1 MYQQDHQVARSRIAG
16 NKLLNGYQLARL
28 HTFEAAARHGSFA
41 LAADELALSP
51 SAVSHRIS
59 ALEEE
64 LGFKLFQRFHRKVAL
79 TADGQRVFWALTSSL
94 EVINQEIL
102 EIRHQELSGPLTVF
116 SRPSIA
122 QCWLVPRLA
131 DFARQHPQIELNVMT
146 GNENINLHG
155 YGIDLALCFDDK
167 TPARLA
173 IHPLMDEYMVPVCS
187 PEYAE
192 QHGLLGNPANLA
204 HCRLLHDRQA
214 WSQDSNDDEWSGWAE
229 QSGVSLSACRAS
241 MGFDRSDLAIIAAM
255 NHAGVAMGR
264 QNLVSQRLA
273 RRELVAPFPD
283 MAVRCAQRYY
293 IATLPNCQNPK
304 AQAFIDWA
312 CQQAGERAPVL

>member
-1 MYQQDHQVARSRIAG
+1 M
-16 NKLLNGYQLARL
+16 
-28 HTFEAAARHGSFA
+28 
-41 LAADELALSP
+41 
-51 SAVSHRIS
+51 
-59 ALEEE
+59 
-64 LGFKLFQRFHRKVAL
+64 AL
-79 TADGQRVFWALTSSL
+79 TADGQRVFWALKSSL
-94 EVINQEIL
+94 EFINQEIL
-102 EIRHQELSGPLTVF
+102 EIRHQELSGTLTVY

-131 DFARQHPQIELNVMT
+131 DFSRLHPQIELNIMT

-155 YGIDLALCFDDK
+155 YGIDLTLYFDDK

-214 WSQDSNDDEWSGWAE
+214 WGHDSDGDEWSSWAE

-255 NHAGVAMGR
+255 NHAGIAMGR
-264 QNLVSQRLA
+264 QNLVSKRLA

-293 IATLPNCQNPK
+293 IATLPNCRNPK

-312 CQQAGERAPVL
+312 CQQARV

>member
-1 MYQQDHQVARSRIAG
+1 MYTEENYLSR
-16 NKLLNGYQLARL
+16 NKLLNGYQLSKL

-41 LAADELALSP
+41 LAADELDLSP
-51 SAVSHRIS
+51 SAVSHRIC

-64 LGFKLFQRFHRKVAL
+64 LGFKLFQRFHRKVEL
-79 TADGQRVFWALTSSL
+79 TAEGQRVFWALKSSL
-94 EVINQEIL
+94 EFINQEIL
-102 EIRHQELSGPLTVF
+102 EIKNQELSGSLTVY

-131 DFARQHPQIELNVMT
+131 DFSRQHPQIELNIMT

-155 YGIDLALCFDDK
+155 YGIDLTLYFDDK
-167 TPARLA
+167 TPERLA

-192 QHGLLGNPANLA
+192 QHRLWDNPDNLQ

-214 WSQDSNDDEWSGWAE
+214 WGHDSEADEWQSWAR
-229 QSGVSLSACRAS
+229 QSGISLDGCQMS

-264 QNLVSQRLA
+264 QHLVSKRLA
-273 RRELVAPFPD
+273 RDELVAPFPGKE
-283 MAVRCAQRYY
+283 VRCEQRYY
-293 IATLPNCQNPK
+293 LATLPNRQCPK
-304 AQAFIDWA
+304 IQAFIDWITD
-312 CQQAGERAPVL
+312 QAEAPY

>member
-1 MYQQDHQVARSRIAG
+1 MYTEENYLSR
-16 NKLLNGYQLARL
+16 NKLLNGYQLSKL

-59 ALEEE
+59 AVEED
-64 LGFKLFQRFHRKVAL
+64 LGFKLFQRFHRKVEL
-79 TADGQRVFWALTSSL
+79 TAEGQRVFWALKSSL
-94 EVINQEIL
+94 EFINQEIL
-102 EIRHQELSGPLTVF
+102 EIKNQELSGSLTVY

-131 DFARQHPQIELNVMT
+131 DFSRQHPQIELNIMT

-155 YGIDLALCFDDK
+155 YGIDLTLYFDDK

-192 QHGLLGNPANLA
+192 QHRLWDNTDNLQ

-214 WSQDSNDDEWSGWAE
+214 WGHDSEADEWRSWAE
-229 QSGVSLSACRAS
+229 QAGLSLTDCQSN

-264 QNLVSQRLA
+264 KRLVSKRLA
-273 RRELVAPFPD
+273 RNELVAPFPA
-283 MAVRCAQRYY
+283 MEVRCTQRYY
-293 IATLPNCQNPK
+293 LATLPNRQCPK
-304 AQAFIDWA
+304 IQAFIDWISD
-312 CQQAGERAPVL
+312 QAKAPY

>member
-1 MYQQDHQVARSRIAG
+1 MYTEENYLSR
-16 NKLLNGYQLARL
+16 NKLLSGYQLSKL

-51 SAVSHRIS
+51 SAVSHRIG

-79 TADGQRVFWALTSSL
+79 TAEGQRVFWALKSSL
-94 EVINQEIL
+94 EFINQEIL
-102 EIRHQELSGPLTVF
+102 EIKNQELSGSLTVY

-131 DFARQHPQIELNVMT
+131 DFSRQHPQIELNIMT

-155 YGIDLALCFDDK
+155 YGIDLTLYFDDK

-192 QHGLLGNPANLA
+192 QHRLWNSPDNLQ

-214 WSQDSNDDEWSGWAE
+214 WGHDSEADEWRSWAE
-229 QSGVSLSACRAS
+229 QSGLSLATCQSN

-264 QNLVSQRLA
+264 KRLVSKRLV
-273 RRELVAPFPD
+273 RNELVAPFPA
-283 MAVRCAQRYY
+283 MEVRCAQRYY
-293 IATLPNCQNPK
+293 LATLPNRQCPK
-304 AQAFIDWA
+304 IQAFIDWICAQAAGA
-312 CQQAGERAPVL
+312 C

>member
-1 MYQQDHQVARSRIAG
+1 MYTEDNYVSR
-16 NKLLNGYQLARL
+16 NKLLNGYQLSKL
-28 HTFEAAARHGSFA
+28 HTFEAAARHSSFA

-64 LGFKLFQRFHRKVAL
+64 LSFKLFQRFHRKVML
-79 TADGQRVFWALTSSL
+79 TAEGQRVFWALKSSL
-94 EVINQEIL
+94 EFINQEIL
-102 EIRHQELSGPLTVF
+102 EIRHQELSGSLTVY

-131 DFARQHPQIELNVMT
+131 DFSRLHPQIDLNVMT

-155 YGIDLALCFDDK
+155 YGIDLTIYFDDK
-167 TPARLA
+167 LPERLA

-192 QHGLLGNPANLA
+192 QHGLLDNPDHLPR
-204 HCRLLHDRQA
+204 CRLLHDRQA
-214 WSQDSNDDEWSGWAE
+214 WGYDSDSDEWSSWARQCGISLDAC
-229 QSGVSLSACRAS
+229 QSN

-264 QNLVSQRLA
+264 KNLVSKRLA
-273 RRELVAPFPD
+273 RHELVAPFPG
-283 MAVRCAQRYY
+283 MEVRCEQRYY
-293 IATLPNCQNPK
+293 IATLPNRQCPK
-304 AQAFIDWA
+304 IQAFVDWVCAQA
-312 CQQAGERAPVL
+312 QETQ

>member
-1 MYQQDHQVARSRIAG
+1 MYTEDNYVSR
-16 NKLLNGYQLARL
+16 NKLLSGYQLAKL
-28 HTFEAAARHGSFA
+28 HTFEAAARHSSFA

-51 SAVSHRIS
+51 SAVSHRIG

-64 LGFKLFQRFHRKVAL
+64 LGFKLFQRFHRKVML
-79 TADGQRVFWALTSSL
+79 TTEGQRVFWALKSSL
-94 EVINQEIL
+94 EFINQEIL
-102 EIRHQELSGPLTVF
+102 EIKNQELSGSLTVY

-131 DFARQHPQIELNVMT
+131 DFSRLHPQIDLNIMT
-146 GNENINLHG
+146 GNENVNLHG
-155 YGIDLALCFDDK
+155 YGIDLTIYFDDK
-167 TPARLA
+167 VPERLA

-192 QHGLLGNPANLA
+192 RHQLLNNPDNLS

-214 WSQDSNDDEWSGWAE
+214 WGYDSDTDEWCSWAR
-229 QSGVSLSACRAS
+229 QADVSLDGCQSS

-264 QNLVSQRLA
+264 KNLVRQRLE
-273 RRELVAPFPD
+273 RNELVEPFPGK
-283 MAVRCAQRYY
+283 AVRCNQRYY
-293 IATLPNCQNPK
+293 MATLPHRQCPK
-304 AQAFIDWA
+304 IQAFIEWISA
-312 CQQAGERAPVL
+312 QAKEID